1 MLIWRGF
8 DPFRLYDAWRE
19 YLGTAA
25 PPRPRLQVVVNHR
38 PRQDDTEFDRVAAGE
53 PTKSRSDT
61 KPKLSAG

>member
-8 DPFRLYDAWRE
+8 DPFRLYEAWRE

-38 PRQDDTEFDRVAAGE
+38 PCRDETKRDRAAVGH

-61 KPKLSAG
+61 KPK